1 MRELDYWTYML
12 FPLFLSFLSSPS
24 CFFLGFQSPTT
35 CANVGLYNM
44 DKLLPNEKPET
55 FDLVVSGPNY
65 GRNTGTAFALG
76 SGTIG
81 AALAAS
87 LSGTM
92 AISLS
97 YGHFQFPTEA
107 MKLAEAQYKA
117 KEEGDKKKNISMNS
131 PPSAPQE
138 VIVLAHELSCRIIS
152 KLFNEWE
159 QGVAVYTINVPLS
172 YILKEQIV
180 YWTHVW
186 QSRYGQLFKIGD
198 IDSSKS
204 SDRIHL
210 PSSAPTPN
218 QELRFGPNM
227 AGMLQPK
234 APTEG
239 SDIWALVNGYVSVSR
254 LEARYAEVPSSKSNQ
269 GRFKL

>member
-1 MRELDYWTYML
+1 MYNIDKIL
-12 FPLFLSFLSSPS
+12 PS
-24 CFFLGFQSPTT
+24 
-35 CANVGLYNM
+35 
-44 DKLLPNEKPET
+44 EKPEP

-87 LSGTM
+87 LSGTK

-97 YGHFQFPTEA
+97 YGHFQIPTEE
-107 MKLAEAQYKA
+107 MKSAEAQYKQ
-117 KEEGDKKKNISMNS
+117 KEQDDNQIEKKISVTS
-131 PPSAPQE
+131 PSAPQE
-138 VIVLAHELSCRIIS
+138 VIIMAHELSCRIIS

-159 QGVAVYTINVPLS
+159 QGVGTYTINVPLS
-172 YILKEQIV
+172 YILKDQIV
-180 YWTHVW
+180 YWTQVW
-186 QSRYGQLFKIGD
+186 QSKYGQLFKVGN
-198 IDSSKS
+198 IDSSKTS
-204 SDRIHL
+204 NRVHL
-210 PSSAPTPN
+210 PSSAPSPI

-239 SDIWALVNGYVSVSR
+239 SDIWALLKGYVSVSR
-254 LEARYAEVPSSKSNQ
+254 LEARYAEVPSSKSSQ